1 MSRRTPAPESVR
13 RGNTSAQVVV
23 ASEHEEWSSTVCR
36 VFEEFQLEVEACPAS
51 QMTESVSVG
60 FRGLVVLVQ
69 GSERDSAADKVR
81 GLRLSG
87 KRCPVL
93 VLCKDNGPE
102 AAADL
107 LEAGADDYVCLPFN
121 GRELAARARALIRRS
136 SAQWLMPGAK
146 TEVVLEPDQRTVQV
160 GPKRVKL
167 TPTEFAIFQ
176 YLAERPETW
185 VTSDRIISDVIGTHH
200 APRTALV
207 RVHVHH
213 IRRKLGDCGWCL
225 RAEHGRGYKLA
236 A

>member
-1 MSRRTPAPESVR
+1 MSRHSPSLESAP
-13 RGNTSAQVVV
+13 RGNTLAQVVV
-23 ASEHEEWSSTVCR
+23 ASEDEQWASTVCR
-36 VFEEFQLEVEACPAS
+36 VFEELQLKVVACPAS
-51 QMTESVSVG
+51 QMSESVRLDFG
-60 FRGLVVLVQ
+60 GLVVLVQ
-69 GSERDSAADKVR
+69 GAERDSAAARVR
-81 GLRLSG
+81 DLRQTG

-93 VLCKDNGPE
+93 ILCKDDGPE

-136 SAQWLMPGAK
+136 SAQWLLPNSK
-146 TEVVLEPDQRTVQV
+146 TEVRLEPHERTVQV

-185 VTSDRIISDVIGTHH
+185 VTSDRIISEVIGTHH

-225 RAEHGRGYKLA
+225 QAEHGRGYKLA